1 MPRVSPIL
9 AAAVAALWLAA
20 APAARAGYAEG
31 VAAYGAGRH
40 DVAAREFLGA
50 AQAGDAESAYMLGRL
65 YAMGSG
71 VAQDWV
77 QAWIWHDRAARQGH
91 ELAAAS
97 RESLEAIMAPDQMAR
112 LRAAPS
118 PTAVAERP
126 PSVQAYDTGAY
137 DPVTP
142 GPAAPQVPVGG
153 ERQAVFVP
161 REGVVASVPA
171 PTMPPTVPPTT
182 PPTGPPAMLSA
193 NGATFEGMLSATG
206 GLPEQTRLVQ
216 RRLNREGYWAGPVDG
231 RAGPLT
237 RQAIRQYQRDQG
249 LAVTGRISPDLVAR
263 LGAEPPP
270 VVVRVAPPA
279 QAADAR

>member
-9 AAAVAALWLAA
+9 AAAVAVLCLAA

-40 DVAAREFLGA
+40 DVAAREFLAA

-77 QAWIWHDRAARQGH
+77 QAWMWHDRAARQGH

-97 RESLEAIMAPDQMAR
+97 RESLEAIMTPDQLAR

-118 PTAVAERP
+118 PTAVTQRP
-126 PSVQAYDTGAY
+126 PSVEAYDTGAY
-137 DPVTP
+137 NPVTP
-142 GPAAPQVPVGG
+142 GPAVPQVPVGG

-171 PTMPPTVPPTT
+171 PTA
-182 PPTGPPAMLSA
+182 PPAMLSA

-231 RAGPLT
+231 RVGALT

-270 VVVRVAPPA
+270 VVVRVDPPT